1 MSRAWIS
8 PRIGLVLMGALLAG
22 CSDGVPKDVDP
33 RSWWRN
39 LSGAY
44 LDGRE
49 PPPGRDAPYPNL
61 ASVPQRPVPPDAAT
75 RAAITAGL
83 AADRQG
89 SRGLAG
95 VAPAGAASGVPLPG
109 GARPPAPPRL
119 AAVPPIRLEP
129 AASAVAVPVPPAG
142 APRVAVPAADP
153 QAPPLSGPP
162 AAPAPGLLAPPA
174 AVPGLSGPPPAP
186 GSDLLAPRRD

>member
-1 MSRAWIS
+1 LLALVQ
-8 PRIGLVLMGALLAG
+8 IGVLAGVLAG

-33 RSWWRN
+33 RYWWRN
-39 LSGAY
+39 LSGGY

-89 SRGLAG
+89 SRDPLTGAAAG
-95 VAPAGAASGVPLPG
+95 APGVPALPGASQPPPPARLSAVPAIRFEPARPAEPVVVAPAQPQSSPS
-109 GARPPAPPRL
+109 L
-119 AAVPPIRLEP
+119 A
-129 AASAVAVPVPPAG
+129 
-142 APRVAVPAADP
+142 
-153 QAPPLSGPP
+153 GPP
-162 AAPAPGLLAPPA
+162 AAPGPGLVAPPPA
-174 AVPGLSGPPPAP
+174 AAPDLSGPPPVP
-186 GSDLLAPRRD
+186 GSDLLAPR